1 MRVCGGCQPPPKV
14 VVRVEEP
21 LKPPIAPVE
30 VIPKELVG
38 VPVRAMPILTPVSL
52 LEEGITT
59 CNYDPH
65 EHEYCT
71 ENTND
76 VKRTIKGHV
85 LKPRQVTVSRIVMKT
100 VRRTVTQTVLKRK
113 PTNTYN
119 IVKVEKE
126 ITERQTMSKKPSS
139 EF

>member
-1 MRVCGGCQPPPKV
+1 M
-14 VVRVEEP
+14 
-21 LKPPIAPVE
+21 
-30 VIPKELVG
+30 
-38 VPVRAMPILTPVSL
+38 
-52 LEEGITT
+52 
-59 CNYDPH
+59 
-65 EHEYCT
+65 
-71 ENTND
+71 
-76 VKRTIKGHV
+76 
-85 LKPRQVTVSRIVMKT
+85 KPRQVTVSRIVMKT